1 MSTKKDKFSIK
12 DKFYMEL
19 ALDLARA
26 REGLT
31 GPNPSVGCVIVK
43 NDELISIG
51 QTSFNGRPHAEL
63 NAIKNSIR
71 NIILTPIGS
80 RAFNPSFGTK
90 IQTLLF
96 EHPTPVTAI
105 AIRSEIKIALQ
116 RLEPRVKVTNI
127 EVFQREFDTD
137 YEVSITFIAGY
148 APDEEISFTLNRLR

>member
-1 MSTKKDKFSIK
+1 MNTILSDFNKPRYSPQVISERYYTDISDSVAHPISGQAILSTDI
-12 DKFYMEL
+12 D
-19 ALDLARA
+19 
-26 REGLT
+26 
-31 GPNPSVGCVIVK
+31 
-43 NDELISIG
+43 
-51 QTSFNGRPHAEL
+51 
-63 NAIKNSIR
+63 AIKNSIR
-71 NIILTPIGS
+71 NIILTPVGS

-148 APDEEISFTLNRLR
+148 APDEEVSFTLNRLR

>member
-1 MSTKKDKFSIK
+1 MNTILSDFNKPRYSPQVISERYYTDISDSVAHPISGQAILSTDI
-12 DKFYMEL
+12 D
-19 ALDLARA
+19 
-26 REGLT
+26 
-31 GPNPSVGCVIVK
+31 
-43 NDELISIG
+43 
-51 QTSFNGRPHAEL
+51 
-63 NAIKNSIR
+63 AIKNSIR

-148 APDEEISFTLNRLR
+148 APDEEVSFTLNRLR

>member
-1 MSTKKDKFSIK
+1 MNTILSDFNKPRYSPQVISERYYTDISDSVAHPISGQAILSTDI
-12 DKFYMEL
+12 D
-19 ALDLARA
+19 
-26 REGLT
+26 
-31 GPNPSVGCVIVK
+31 V
-43 NDELISIG
+43 
-51 QTSFNGRPHAEL
+51 
-63 NAIKNSIR
+63 IKNSIR

>member
-1 MSTKKDKFSIK
+1 MNTILSDFNKPRYSPQVISERYYTDISDSVAHPISGQAILSTDI
-12 DKFYMEL
+12 D
-19 ALDLARA
+19 
-26 REGLT
+26 
-31 GPNPSVGCVIVK
+31 
-43 NDELISIG
+43 
-51 QTSFNGRPHAEL
+51 
-63 NAIKNSIR
+63 AIKNSIR